1 MEMSNS
7 LGISE
12 PPLAQVPQFGGFSGL
27 PRLCS
32 SPAVHNDHKQTQG
45 HALNMS
51 TKQN

>member
-7 LGISE
+7 LDISE
-12 PPLAQVPQFGGFSGL
+12 PTQIQVLQFGGFSGT

-32 SPAVHNDHKQTQG
+32 SPTVHNDHKQTQG